1 MFPYWIQWI
10 NLGAYFSLFTGLLQV
25 RTFTHTFSQ
34 KAVIKI
40 VIVNIFDLVL
50 NSILIFLRGENN
62 CC

>member
-50 NSILIFLRGENN
+50 N
-62 CC
+62 